1 MKKFVI
7 ISLLLS
13 AGILLFAQNTA
24 QNEDLTNLQK
34 QVSTLSNNNSK
45 IEKQLK
51 TFIKASKSIKDSLKM
66 RLNDNDQ
73 KIKALND
80 SIISKELQ
88 IKMLSSETDKNR
100 SDLNKSN
107 MIHIVF
113 LLLIL
118 IIIAVVY
125 FVIIRKVEKNEVRL
139 LNTKEGLE
147 VELKKVKKD
156 LEEVEKKIEE
166 IKK

>member
-125 FVIIRKVEKNEVRL
+125 FVIVRKVEKNDVRL